1 MNASISLA
9 RTTLHQRPKESKT
22 LYELMVRKETKKRGK
37 STPSLIKALKEPV
50 IVLKEGRK
58 ETRGSEICR
67 GEVRAF

>member
-1 MNASISLA
+1 
-9 RTTLHQRPKESKT
+9 
-22 LYELMVRKETKKRGK
+22 MVRKETKKRGK